1 MPTPTIPNAVDI
13 GTMITTHPGIHQGVP
28 IVAGTGITVRRIAN
42 DYNHGCSAEE
52 ILAEIPHLTK
62 TQVYAAL
69 AFYFANQEMIDA
81 DIAFQA
87 AESDR
92 LEAEYTARLNTQS

>member
-1 MPTPTIPNAVDI
+1 
-13 GTMITTHPGIHQGVP
+13 
-28 IVAGTGITVRRIAN
+28 AGTGITVRRIAS
-42 DYNHGCSAEE
+42 DYNHGRSPED

-87 AESDR
+87 AEADR
-92 LEAEYTARLNTQS
+92 LEAEYRAKLNAKS